1 MKKRPAVGS
10 IVFVIDE
17 EQPTPTSL
25 KTLFEADGLQAIPF
39 GLANAFLLT
48 GNSNAACCLAIDVRV
63 PSLVGMEFRSDAAR
77 LSAEVPIVFITGQG
91 DIPVTVQALQ
101 AGSVELLPNLCNDR
115 KLLDAVRS
123 KLEAHRAK
131 RTDEIYAARLK
142 ARHASLTAREREV
155 MNLVAGGFLN
165 KEIAA
170 EIGIRE
176 ATVKLHRGNIMR
188 KMKAR
193 SLADLVRM
201 VDLLAMLD

>member
-1 MKKRPAVGS
+1 MKKCPSVGS

-17 EQPTPTSL
+17 ERQTPTSL
-25 KTLFEADGLQAIPF
+25 QTIFDSDGVQAVPF
-39 GLANAFLLT
+39 GLANAFLLCGQQDAT
-48 GNSNAACCLAIDVRV
+48 CCLAIDVRV
-63 PSLVGMEFRSDAAR
+63 PSLTGLEFRSEAAR
-77 LSAEVPIVFITGQG
+77 LNAEVPIVFITGQG
-91 DIPVTVQALQ
+91 DIPVTIQALQ

-115 KLLDAVRS
+115 KLVDAVRS
-123 KLEAHRAK
+123 KIEAHRLK
-131 RTDEIYAARLK
+131 RTDEIYVARLK
-142 ARHASLTAREREV
+142 GRFASLTAREREV